1 MNWELKEISNDFS
14 FKDPLKNKNFRM
26 AKAVLGELISFA
38 DSNGVTYIGIRTIS
52 NNLGK
57 STKTVNNHLKILEDL
72 KIVKNLNIT
81 GSFGK
86 SSYRQISFNVVED
99 AVINVVE
106 DVVINVVEDVV
117 MGNTKEKISKVK
129 DKEETNASL
138 RSATLSL
145 ISKKDIKGHSPYKVL
160 KDLNDLL
167 PIDIDEEVIEYMKR
181 FIEYRDE
188 MFNTTKDKKYA
199 LKTYRSIQGF
209 INQLFQAKDIEKAFE
224 LMEDNEWASYK
235 IEYETNKKGK

>member
-1 MNWELKEISNDFS
+1 MRSQFAFYKSFDDVYQDLNNNQKLEFINTILDVQFLRKKIDDVVFNDNLLKHIWNAQKHSIKKS
-14 FKDPLKNKNFRM
+14 IQGYL
-26 AKAVLGELISFA
+26 
-38 DSNGVTYIGIRTIS
+38 DSQS
-52 NNLGK
+52 
-57 STKTVNNHLKILEDL
+57 SSQ
-72 KIVKNLNIT
+72 VKNPFLGCYKHSFLPSQLPSKGVRQEEQGEEQEQGEEKGQIMLNT
-81 GSFGK
+81 
-86 SSYRQISFNVVED
+86 
-99 AVINVVE
+99 
-106 DVVINVVEDVV
+106 
-117 MGNTKEKISKVK
+117 
-129 DKEETNASL
+129 SL

-160 KDLNDLL
+160 KDLNELL

-188 MFNTTKDKKYA
+188 MFNITKDKKYA